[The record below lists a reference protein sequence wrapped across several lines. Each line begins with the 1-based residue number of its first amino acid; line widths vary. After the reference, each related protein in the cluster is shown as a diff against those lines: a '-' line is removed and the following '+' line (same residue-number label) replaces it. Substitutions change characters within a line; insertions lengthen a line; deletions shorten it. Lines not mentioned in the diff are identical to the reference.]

1 MTRKI
6 VKRSTFFKNKY
17 LKDNLLCQICAKSE
31 ETQIHI
37 FECEIFTGGEHF
49 VYVFS
54 STIHDFLLGSVVAE
68 LEARDLVR
76 LLAVAEPEL
85 IRLWWLLL
93 RRSIVLAPRCCRL
106 TLKLAPP
113 PRK

>member
-1 MTRKI
+1 M
-6 VKRSTFFKNKY
+6 
-17 LKDNLLCQICAKSE
+17 
-31 ETQIHI
+31 
-37 FECEIFTGGEHF
+37 
-49 VYVFS
+49 
-54 STIHDFLLGSVVAE
+54 VAE

-93 RRSIVLAPRCCRL
+93 RRSIVLTPHRGRL
-106 TLKLAPP
+106 TLKLTPP